1 MWDHHDLIHVQPEFG
16 GTESC
21 SENAVITSIASYT
34 GRRATAVYAR
44 DTVTGQVIRCE
55 VFIDKVSSIKISHT
69 HFLACHLDHFEN
81 IDRKPIVEGRGFK

>member
-55 VFIDKVSSIKISHT
+55 VFIDKVSSIKISH
-69 HFLACHLDHFEN
+69 HSLKLDLDGLATLRIHGFD
-81 IDRKPIVEGRGFK
+81 VEGMS